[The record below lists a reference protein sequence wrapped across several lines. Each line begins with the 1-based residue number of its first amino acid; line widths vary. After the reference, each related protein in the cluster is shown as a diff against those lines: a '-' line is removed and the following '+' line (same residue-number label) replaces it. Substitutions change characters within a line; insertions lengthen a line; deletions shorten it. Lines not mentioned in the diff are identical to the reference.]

1 MHMRYRP
8 CTVTVTQLPQK
19 LKMKE
24 GRRFLADLQSRLKTD
39 RPCMVLDCANV
50 QEMDKRAI
58 HMLLCCLEEAMK
70 RNGDVK
76 LAAVT
81 PSIAEILELTRVDR
95 LFEIYETQ
103 TEAINSFLRPH
114 LEPASYARGAL
125 AADGMSESAA

>member
-1 MHMRYRP
+1 MKIRP
-8 CTVTVTQLPQK
+8 CTVTVTQLPEK

-24 GRRFLADLQSRLKTD
+24 GRRFFADLQSRIKIE
-39 RPCMVLDCANV
+39 RPCIVVDCANV
-50 QEMDKRAI
+50 REMDKPAI

-81 PSIAEILELTRVDR
+81 PSVGDMLENTRVDR

-103 TEAINSFLRPH
+103 TEAVNSFFRPRF
-114 LEPASYARGAL
+114 ERAL
-125 AADGMSESAA
+125 HGREAHDSDQMSESAA

>member
-1 MHMRYRP
+1 MRYRP
-8 CTVTVTQLPQK
+8 CTVTVTQLPEM
-19 LKMKE
+19 LKMKQ
-24 GRRFLADLQSRLKTD
+24 GRRFFADLQTRLKSD
-39 RPCMVLDCANV
+39 RPCMVLDCAKV
-50 QEMDKRAI
+50 QEMDKRSI

-70 RNGDVK
+70 HNGDVK

-81 PSIAEILELTRVDR
+81 PSIAEVLELTRVDR

-125 AADGMSESAA
+125 AADGVSESAA

>member
-1 MHMRYRP
+1 MRFRP
-8 CTVTVTQLPQK
+8 CTVTVTRLPEK

-24 GRRFLADLQSRLKTD
+24 GRLFFDDLQTRLRID

-50 QEMDKRAI
+50 LEMDSQAI

-70 RNGDVK
+70 HNGDLK

-81 PSIAEILELTRVDR
+81 PSIGEILELTRVDR

-103 TEAINSFLRPH
+103 TEAVNSFFRPRDERT
-114 LEPASYARGAL
+114 LYAREAPNT
-125 AADGMSESAA
+125 DQVSESAA

>member
-1 MHMRYRP
+1 MRFRP
-8 CTVTVTQLPQK
+8 CTVTVIQLPEK
-19 LKMKE
+19 LNMKE
-24 GRRFLADLQSRLKTD
+24 GRLFFAELQTRLRID

-50 QEMDKRAI
+50 REMDKRAI

-81 PSIAEILELTRVDR
+81 PSIGEILELTGVDR

-103 TEAINSFLRPH
+103 SEAVNSFFRPR
-114 LEPASYARGAL
+114 LEPAAYARGAQ
-125 AADGMSESAA
+125 AADDMSESAA